1 MLITKTP
8 NKMEDEKKY
17 KNIVEQEY
25 AFKRKKVLSLDIK
38 MFIEFSNVSSS
49 GRSFQSFWT
58 CNTKSPIAI
67 EVFLDLGW
75 YRKFLEDD
83 LRHLDRLRA

>member
-38 MFIEFSNVSSS
+38 MFIEFSNLSSS
-49 GRSFQSFWT
+49 GRLFQSFGPAIL
-58 CNTKSPIAI
+58 KVRSP
-67 EVFLDLGW
+67 
-75 YRKFLEDD
+75 
-83 LRHLDRLRA
+83 